1 MRARVTYLTPDVCIG
16 RQQLLGALVMSVTL
30 HAAIFTPHLAEAA
43 SRFMNYQLQLLR
55 LVSLVDDGL
64 YDGDTAF

>member
-1 MRARVTYLTPDVCIG
+1 MRARVTDLTPDVCIG

-30 HAAIFTPHLAEAA
+30 HAAIFAPHFPEAA
-43 SRFMNYQLQLLR
+43 RRFMNYQLQLLR